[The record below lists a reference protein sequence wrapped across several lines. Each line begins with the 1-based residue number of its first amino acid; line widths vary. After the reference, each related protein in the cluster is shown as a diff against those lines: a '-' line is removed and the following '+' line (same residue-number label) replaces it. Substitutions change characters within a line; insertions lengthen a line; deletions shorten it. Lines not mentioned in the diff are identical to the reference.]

1 MSDQPTKTES
11 ELSDNATA
19 FDNAHDTDTQQ
30 TDAIEANA
38 TETETVETEAN
49 RNGQQRST
57 GNGGSRDYRDR

>member
-38 TETETVETEAN
+38 TETETVETEAIETDN
-49 RNGQQRST
+49 AAQAMRL
-57 GNGGSRDYRDR
+57 RDYRDR